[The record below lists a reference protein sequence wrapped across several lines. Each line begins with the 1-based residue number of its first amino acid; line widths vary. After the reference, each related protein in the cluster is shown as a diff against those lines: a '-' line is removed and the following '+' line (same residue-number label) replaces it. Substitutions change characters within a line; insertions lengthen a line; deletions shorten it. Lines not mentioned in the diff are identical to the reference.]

1 MSQLL
6 HTSLRVDVGRKMLES
21 CALLDAE
28 DFDGWL
34 ALWAPDGTY
43 EIVSYTPELRRQEL
57 LLRLAR
63 EDLGTLLGGA
73 RQHVR
78 DGSSMFRL
86 CSPPLVD
93 GEADDHGRVAAT
105 QNVAIYTTS
114 IAGASQL
121 YCLARYHDVWGEG
134 PEGPALGQRRVE
146 LVTREFTIGTHV
158 LL

>member
-1 MSQLL
+1 MRQLL
-6 HTSLRVDVGRKMLES
+6 QTSLRANVEHKMLES

-34 ALWAPDGTY
+34 ALWAPDGIY
-43 EIVSYTPELRRQEL
+43 EIVSYTPELRRQER

-73 RQHVR
+73 HQHVR

-93 GEADDHGRVAAT
+93 AEADDRGQVAAT
-105 QNVAIYTTS
+105 QNVSIYTTS

-121 YCLARYHDVWGEG
+121 YCLARYHDVWGEST
-134 PEGPALGQRRVE
+134 EGPVLRRRTVE

-158 LL
+158 LP